1 MYTSCQLSRDIQGNF
16 QTERIIQ
23 CFLSYIK
30 QTYNT
35 DEKTSNQMYK
45 ITPSEIDKL
54 IEEYYSPYVRDLVK
68 ELSTSKLVCRPA
80 TMDKV
85 PVQSSFSVGV
95 TYQFVP

>member
-1 MYTSCQLSRDIQGNF
+1 
-16 QTERIIQ
+16 
-23 CFLSYIK
+23 
-30 QTYNT
+30 
-35 DEKTSNQMYK
+35 MYK